1 MRSGAT
7 GRRRQTVDCGAQA
20 QPVGVE
26 SYDGGGVILSPDAGR
41 DGDFCKMKS
50 TPFVIHR
57 GECYVQAKAA
67 GMSFLSLVIDSV
79 DLWYFDK
86 KRKTPHIKLQDA
98 IDWHE
103 YEIQETNGEW
113 PREALNLLLK
123 AKQTFAET
131 VGKTATT

>member
-1 MRSGAT
+1 
-7 GRRRQTVDCGAQA
+7 
-20 QPVGVE
+20 
-26 SYDGGGVILSPDAGR
+26 
-41 DGDFCKMKS
+41 MKS

-79 DLWYFDK
+79 NLWYFDK

-103 YEIQETNGEW
+103 YEIRETNGEW

-131 VGKTATT
+131 AGKTATT